1 MERDT
6 NSSLLKWSRRHLG
19 MALVFAGAL
28 LLIVSLLVG
37 WSSSNT
43 VLVISLLMIIL
54 GIVVDVKQTKRRGKY

>member
-1 MERDT
+1 
-6 NSSLLKWSRRHLG
+6 